1 MPEFTTP
8 TDIGNRA
15 AQHCGA
21 EMMDAVLGFAEVS
34 KVARQISSV
43 YGKLRQAELERN
55 VWTFATR
62 RTALRAIDTTTML
75 LVPAAWVSTTV
86 YFNGSIVDDGSETL
100 WISRIQNN
108 VGNQPQNSASWEPY
122 FGPMTVSLYSS
133 STTYYSGELVYT
145 AAGNGTSR
153 IYLSRITGNSDNPA
167 TATAWT
173 AATTYN
179 TADVVTYLSVA
190 YQSLIDLNI
199 GQTPSASAPLW
210 LVGTTYSIGQKVYD
224 PNDGLIYQSIAN
236 GNVGNDPSID
246 AGIHW
251 TNTGVLCPWT
261 TTFTSGTGS
270 TNWLEIGGAEFPTGV
285 GLTTMNIVY
294 PLGSSPAANP
304 TTLNV
309 YRRPAGFLRE
319 APQDPKA
326 GSASWLGAPTNSI
339 YNDWLFEGDFILTR
353 CVGVIVLRFIADIQD
368 VSKMKALFCECLAA
382 QIALAVCEPLT
393 NSTAKLTTIAQI
405 LKKKESEAIT
415 INAIE
420 AGSEEAPLDDWL
432 ATRG

>member
-21 EMMDAVLGFAEVS
+21 EMMDPVLGFTEVS
-34 KVARQISSV
+34 KVAKQISSV

-62 RTALRAIDTTTML
+62 RAALRAIDTNTML
-75 LVPAAWVSTTV
+75 LVPAAWVSTTT

-108 VGNQPQNSASWEPY
+108 LGNQPQNSTTWEPY
-122 FGPMTVSLYSS
+122 FGPMTVSLYDST
-133 STTYYSGELVYT
+133 TTYYSGELVYT
-145 AAGNGTSR
+145 TAGDGKSR
-153 IYLSRITGNSDNPA
+153 VYLSRITGNSDNPA
-167 TATAWT
+167 TATAWSST
-173 AATTYN
+173 VTYN
-179 TADVVTYLSVA
+179 TADVVTYQSVA
-190 YQSLIDLNI
+190 YQSLIDLNTD
-199 GQTPSASAPLW
+199 QTPSSSPALYSS
-210 LVGTTYSIGQKVYD
+210 GTTYSVGQRVYD
-224 PNDGLIYQSIAN
+224 SATGLIYQSATN
-236 GNVGNDPSID
+236 GNVGNTPSTD
-246 AGIHW
+246 GGAHW
-251 TNTGVLCPWT
+251 TDTGVLCPWT
-261 TTFTSGTGS
+261 TVFTAGTGS
-270 TNWLEIGGAEFPTGV
+270 KNWLQIGGAEFPEGV

-294 PLGSSPAANP
+294 PLGSSPSANP

-339 YNDWLFEGDFILTR
+339 YNDWLFEGDYILTR
-353 CVGVIVLRFIADIQD
+353 CVGVIVLRFVADVQD

-393 NSTAKLTTIAQI
+393 NLTTKLTTIAQI

-420 AGSEEAPLDDWL
+420 TGSEESPLDDYL
-432 ATRG
+432 ACRG